1 MEVRNVRIALGSDHA
16 GFRLK
21 EEVAGM
27 LREMGHEPLDLG
39 TYSDES
45 VDYPDFALKVAES
58 ILAGEAVLGILVC
71 GTGLGMAMSANK
83 VPGIRAAAV
92 SDTFSARAAREHNDA
107 NVLCIGARVVG
118 KRPRPRPGQR
128 LPVSASF
135 EGGRHVRRVG
145 KIEGH
150 REEVWGCT
158 LNGRRTRGVTGRSLD
173 LDRIKQEAYRRRPRG
188 SWRPPNCGPA
198 R

>member
-1 MEVRNVRIALGSDHA
+1 MRIALGSDHA

-27 LREMGHEPLDLG
+27 VREMGHEPIDLG

-45 VDYPDFALKVAES
+45 VDYPDFAVKVAES
-58 ILAGEAVLGILVC
+58 ILAGDADLGILVC

-92 SDTFSARAAREHNDA
+92 SDTFSARATREHNDA

-118 KRPRPRPGQR
+118 SGLARD
-128 LPVSASF
+128 LVSAFLGASF
-135 EGGRHVRRVG
+135 EGGRHVRRVE
-145 KIEGH
+145 KIKDIEKKFG
-150 REEVWGCT
+150 G
-158 LNGRRTRGVTGRSLD
+158 
-173 LDRIKQEAYRRRPRG
+173 
-188 SWRPPNCGPA
+188 A

>member
-1 MEVRNVRIALGSDHA
+1 MEVSKMRIALGSDHA

-27 LREMGHEPLDLG
+27 VREMGHEPIDLG

-45 VDYPDFALKVAES
+45 VDYPDFAVKVAES
-58 ILAGEAVLGILVC
+58 ILAGDADLGILVC

-92 SDTFSARAAREHNDA
+92 SDTFSARATREHNDA

-118 KRPRPRPGQR
+118 SGLARD
-128 LPVSASF
+128 LVSAFLGASF
-135 EGGRHVRRVG
+135 EGGRHVRRVE
-145 KIEGH
+145 KMKDIEKKFG
-150 REEVWGCT
+150 G
-158 LNGRRTRGVTGRSLD
+158 
-173 LDRIKQEAYRRRPRG
+173 
-188 SWRPPNCGPA
+188 A